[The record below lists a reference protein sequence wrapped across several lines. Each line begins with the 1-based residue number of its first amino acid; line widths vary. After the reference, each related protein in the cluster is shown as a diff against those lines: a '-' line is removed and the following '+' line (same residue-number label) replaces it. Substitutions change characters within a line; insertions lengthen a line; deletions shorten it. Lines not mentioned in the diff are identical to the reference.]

1 MKDTRLILTEFFEA
15 EDIMPHCGDYTRDE
29 IVRALVDRLT
39 ARYRLARPEQLV
51 EEVLKREGEGS
62 TVISDGLAVP
72 HARLSEIDRPYAAIA
87 TSERGIRFPGEET
100 SIHLIFLMLIPQ
112 NQPALYLQVLRAL
125 ATALKDDA
133 TLRTVAAMTN
143 AGDIY
148 RFVESG
154 KAYLPRYITASDIM
168 DRSFKT
174 LKDNDSLQ
182 ICVDTFIKQ
191 NVSEIPVLDRDGDL
205 SGIVKAGELLR
216 VCLPEYLMWMNDLTP
231 IANFEP
237 FADVLQNERKT
248 WLADILVKDFPCVTP
263 DAPAI
268 QVAGEMT
275 RYKSLRCYV
284 REGSK
289 LVGIIRLPRFL
300 NKIFRE

>member
-15 EDIMPHCGDYTRDE
+15 EDIMPHCGDFTREE
-29 IVRALVDRLT
+29 IVRALVGRL
-39 ARYRLARPEQLV
+39 AAHYRLALPEKLV

-72 HARLSEIDRPYAAIA
+72 HARLCEIDRPYAAIA

-112 NQPALYLQVLRAL
+112 NKPALYLQVLRAL

-148 RFVESG
+148 RFFESG

-168 DRSFKT
+168 DRTFKT
-174 LKDNDSLQ
+174 LRDNDSLQ
-182 ICVDTFIKQ
+182 VCVDTFIKQ

-216 VCLPEYLMWMNDLTP
+216 VCLPEYLMWMHDLTP

-284 REGSK
+284 REGTK

>member
-148 RFVESG
+148 RFFESG

-182 ICVDTFIKQ
+182 VCVDTFIKQ

>member
-148 RFVESG
+148 RFFESG

-182 ICVDTFIKQ
+182 VCVDTFIKQ

-216 VCLPEYLMWMNDLTP
+216 VCLPEYLMWMNDLAP